1 VQVFSGAL
9 VAGVLTKAT
18 AINVTAN
25 TKVTGIVV
33 TLLGGTFAPTYVALA
48 ANMVVGAPGTGTV
61 VIRALKVDGTAEI
74 LNTATVNVTLRG

>member
-1 VQVFSGAL
+1 
-9 VAGVLTKAT
+9 
-18 AINVTAN
+18 
-25 TKVTGIVV
+25 
-33 TLLGGTFAPTYVALA
+33 VALA